1 MVKFA
6 GLYNELT
13 NTTPLP
19 HKTIALL
26 AGLWWI
32 GKHNLLVTPEF
43 GSAISLYTVLTDAP
57 VKTVLHPPARSL
69 FGERSICRNICSP
82 GALTG
87 RAWDISTSKDERL
100 DVSKCTGFI
109 SEDQPGMIVGDDIKD
124 YYARIAEGPEAA
136 LRHLVK
142 ELIDYVE
149 SAEYVNYAESHD

>member
-69 FGERSICRNICSP
+69 FGDCSICWDICSP

-87 RAWDISTSKDERL
+87 RASSAAHRKSWKTENRST
-100 DVSKCTGFI
+100 
-109 SEDQPGMIVGDDIKD
+109 
-124 YYARIAEGPEAA
+124 A
-136 LRHLVK
+136 LRWVVSRCKVGSGTFSYILTERGKNRSYCSRSEMYRLHLRG
-142 ELIDYVE
+142 
-149 SAEYVNYAESHD
+149 SAWNDRG